1 MECIILIRH
10 SRTVFNQSNH
20 KVFLNFSVS
29 LFIWLTSALSL
40 PHQYLADNKL
50 QHNFII
56 VTNFEQSFSHR
67 VYVKKQMELFCGFPE
82 ELLFSR
88 GSRCNDSVRIQAFP

>member
-20 KVFLNFSVS
+20 KVFLKFSVS
-29 LFIWLTSALSL
+29 LFILLTTALSL

-56 VTNFEQSFSHR
+56 LTNFESSFDRR
-67 VYVKKQMELFCGFPE
+67 VYVKKQMELFRDFPAE
-82 ELLFSR
+82 
-88 GSRCNDSVRIQAFP
+88 

>member
-10 SRTVFNQSNH
+10 TRTVFNQSNH
-20 KVFLNFSVS
+20 KVFLS
-29 LFIWLTSALSL
+29 LFILLTSALSL

-56 VTNFEQSFSHR
+56 LTNFEQSFDHR
-67 VYVKKQMELFCGFPE
+67 VYAKKQMELFRGFPA
-82 ELLFSR
+82 ELVFSR
-88 GSRCNDSVRIQAFP
+88 RSRRTDSIRIQAFP